1 MKEVGVVGF
10 GKLGSL
16 SPCLPSPKFDSL
28 LATKSL
34 LLEASWKNRSG
45 EEMKQR

>member
-1 MKEVGVVGF
+1 MGVGF
-10 GKLGSL
+10 GKLGRL

-28 LATKSL
+28 LTTKSQ
-34 LLEASWKNRSG
+34 LLEASWTNRSG